1 MSNQYTEFSQVV
13 ENLTEAEISW
23 LRSGL
28 ERSEQEE
35 EGDDNQIIYATVVE
49 TNLLR
54 GADSKPY
61 LWIQG
66 EYGLNEATIKFLQ
79 TFLQTFRPDE
89 VIGIEQAIY
98 ADRPRAGEFGGSATF
113 ITAKTITG
121 FSTTEWLEQQHQH
134 FEAKTGTELEF

>member
-1 MSNQYTEFSQVV
+1 MSNQYTEFSQIV
-13 ENLTEAEISW
+13 ENLTEAEINW

-28 ERSEQEE
+28 ERNEQAE

-66 EYGLNEATIKFLQ
+66 EYGLNEATTLFLQ
-79 TFLQTFRPDE
+79 AFLQTFRPDQA
-89 VIGIEQAIY
+89 IGIEQAIY

-113 ITAKTITG
+113 ITAKTVEH
-121 FSTTEWLEQQHQH
+121 FSTTEWLEQQQH
-134 FEAKTGTELEF
+134 RFNTPTGTTLEF